1 MTKSALF
8 KQAHALAKTIIKAGD
23 DYRVTFG
30 LCLKAIIA
38 DAKAPKQQITI
49 CTFGGNFLVKVPF
62 AIKDRFKKA
71 VKGCRWQPET
81 KEWFVPAKSEAQLR
95 AFAQTL

>member
-1 MTKSALF
+1 MTKSTLF
-8 KQAHALAKTIIKAGD
+8 KQAHALAKAIIKAGD
-23 DYRVTFG
+23 NYRATFG

-38 DAKAPKQQITI
+38 DSKAPKSQVVI
-49 CTFGGNFLVKVPF
+49 CTFNGNFLVKVPF

-71 VKGCRWQPET
+71 VKGCKWQSET